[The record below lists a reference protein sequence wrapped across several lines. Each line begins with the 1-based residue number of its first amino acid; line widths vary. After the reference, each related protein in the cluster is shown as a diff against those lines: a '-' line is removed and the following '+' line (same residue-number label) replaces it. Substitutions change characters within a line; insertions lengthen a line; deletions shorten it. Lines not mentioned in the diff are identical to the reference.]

1 MTSLEAPGDRAGL
14 AARKSALSIL
24 TQVLRQRRPLDS
36 QLESLKHLPGRDA
49 GFARALAS
57 QTLRHFGE
65 LDALI
70 RHFVPKPL
78 APHKAGPAM
87 EILLLGACELL
98 ILKVPAHAAVDAA
111 NNLAAADGKAV
122 HFKSLIN
129 AVLRRIAR
137 EGEAARADLDVVR
150 LNTPDWLWTRWSAQ
164 YGEDTARAI
173 AAAHSHEAPL
183 DIRLKQDSILHPESE
198 TLFGLSR
205 RVTDQARVEDM
216 PGFAEGSWWVQ
227 DAAATLPAMLL
238 GDVAG
243 KRVIDLCA
251 APGGKTLQ
259 LAAMGA
265 EVTSVELEPARAA
278 RLRENL
284 ARVGLSAEIIESDA
298 RDFGGTAPLVLLD
311 APCTATG
318 TIRRH
323 PDLPWI
329 KSAADVMAQTASSYD
344 LLESAARMVEEGG
357 LLVFAVC
364 SLEREEGEEQ
374 IAAFLSGHREFQH
387 LPVEPGEIFDHQEW
401 ISPQGDLRT
410 LPCHLPG
417 RGGMDGFYAAKL
429 RRL

>member
-1 MTSLEAPGDRAGL
+1 MTVHADESRAGF
-14 AARKSALSIL
+14 AARKAALSIL
-24 TQVLRQRRPLDS
+24 TQILRQRRPLDTR
-36 QLESLKHLPGRDA
+36 LETLKHLPQRDA
-49 GFARALAS
+49 AFARALAS
-57 QTLRHFGE
+57 QSLRHFGE

-98 ILKVPAHAAVDAA
+98 VLEVAPHAAVDAA
-111 NNLAAADGKAV
+111 NNLAAQDGKAV

-137 EGEAARADLDVVR
+137 EGETVRAGLDAVR
-150 LNTPDWLWTRWSAQ
+150 LNTPDWLWMRWSAQ
-164 YGEDTARAI
+164 YGEALARAI
-173 AAAHSHEAPL
+173 AAAHAAEAPL
-183 DIRLKQDSILHPESE
+183 DISLKQDGGLYPESVP
-198 TLFGLSR
+198 LFGLSR
-205 RVTDQARVEDM
+205 RVAAQGRVEELQ
-216 PGFAEGSWWVQ
+216 GFREGSWWVQ
-227 DAAATLPAMLL
+227 DAAASLPATLL
-238 GDVAG
+238 GNVAQ

-251 APGGKTLQ
+251 APGGKTMQ
-259 LAAMGA
+259 LAAKGA
-265 EVTSVELEPARAA
+265 EVTAVEVDPARAA

-284 ARVGLSAEIIESDA
+284 ARVGLEAEVIESDV
-298 RDFGGTAPLVLLD
+298 RDFDGTAPLVLLD

-329 KSAADVMAQTASSYD
+329 KGAADVTAQAAASYD
-344 LLESAARMVEEGG
+344 LLESAARMVEPGG

-374 IAAFLSGHREFQH
+374 VAAFLSGHREFRH
-387 LPVEPGEIFDHQEW
+387 EPVQADDVFGHQEW

-410 LPCHLPG
+410 LPCHLAG
-417 RGGMDGFYAAKL
+417 QGGMDGFYAARL

>member
-1 MTSLEAPGDRAGL
+1 MSSSTETDRAGL
-14 AARKSALSIL
+14 AARKAALAMLS
-24 TQVLRQRRPLDS
+24 QVLRQRRPLDS
-36 QLESLKHLPGRDA
+36 QFDHLKNLPPRDA

-57 QTLRHFGE
+57 ESLRHFGE
-65 LDALI
+65 LDAVI

-98 ILKVPAHAAVDAA
+98 VLKVAAHAAVDAA
-111 NNLAAADGKAV
+111 NNLATADNKAV

-137 EGEAARADLDVVR
+137 EGEAVRGGRDKPR
-150 LNTPDWLWTRWSAQ
+150 LNTPDWLWVRWSAQ
-164 YGEDTARAI
+164 YGNDAARAI
-173 AAAHSHEAPL
+173 AEAHAREAPL
-183 DIRLKQDSILHPESE
+183 DITLKSDSVAHPEAQP
-198 TLFGLSR
+198 LFGLSR
-205 RVTDQARVEDM
+205 RVSAESRVEEL
-216 PGFAEGSWWVQ
+216 PGFGEGGWWVQ
-227 DAAATLPAMLL
+227 DAAASLPVLLL

-259 LAAMGA
+259 LAARGS
-265 EVTSVELEPARAA
+265 EVTAVEVDPARAA
-278 RLRENL
+278 RIRENL
-284 ARVGLSAEIIESDA
+284 ARTGLKADVIESDV
-298 RDFGGTAPLVLLD
+298 RDFQDTAPLVLLD

-329 KSAADVMAQTASSYD
+329 KSAADVTAQTALSYD
-344 LLESAARMVEEGG
+344 LLECAAAMVAPGG

-374 IAAFLSGHREFQH
+374 IDAFLAAHPEFSRAPVTAGEMFGHE
-387 LPVEPGEIFDHQEW
+387 EW
-401 ISPQGDLRT
+401 ITAQGDLRT
-410 LPCHLPG
+410 LPCHLAEI
-417 RGGMDGFYAAKL
+417 GGMDGFYAARL

>member
-1 MTSLEAPGDRAGL
+1 MSEGAGL
-14 AARKSALSIL
+14 AARKAALAIFSH
-24 TQVLRQRRPLDS
+24 VLRQRRPLDS
-36 QLESLKHLPGRDA
+36 QLEALKGLAPRDA

-65 LDALI
+65 LDAVI
-70 RHFVPKPL
+70 RQFVAKPL
-78 APHKAGPAM
+78 QPHKAGPAT

-111 NNLAAADGKAV
+111 NRLAQADGKAV

-129 AVLRRIAR
+129 AVLRRVAR
-137 EGEAARADLDVVR
+137 DGESARAALDVER

-164 YGEDTARAI
+164 YGETVARAI
-173 AAAHSHEAPL
+173 ADAHAKEAPL
-183 DIRLKQDSILHPESE
+183 DITLKNTDAAYPESAP
-198 TLFGLSR
+198 LMDLSR
-205 RVTDQARVEDM
+205 RVSAEGRVEEM
-216 PGFAEGSWWVQ
+216 PGFADGNWWVQ
-227 DAAATLPAMLL
+227 DVAAALPVLLL

-243 KRVIDLCA
+243 KQVIDLCA

-259 LAAMGA
+259 LAARGA
-265 EVTSVELEPARAA
+265 DVTAVELDPARAA
-278 RLRENL
+278 RIRENL
-284 ARVGLSAEIIESDA
+284 ARVGLSANVVESDA
-298 RDFGGTAPLVLLD
+298 RDFVGTAPLVLLD

-329 KSAADVMAQTASSYD
+329 KGAGDVTAQTTLAYD
-344 LLESAARMVEEGG
+344 LLESAASMVAPGG

-374 IAAFLSGHREFQH
+374 IAAFLATHPEFTRVTLTAQ
-387 LPVEPGEIFDHQEW
+387 EIFGHDEW
-401 ISPQGDLRT
+401 ITADGDLRT
-410 LPCHLPG
+410 LPCHLPEL
-417 RGGMDGFYAAKL
+417 GGMDGFYAARL